1 MKMID
6 IHNHILMDI
15 DDGPQSITAMNDLLN
30 QAKNEGITDIVVT
43 PHHLHSKYNNYIQR
57 VKDGIKDL
65 NENQDVQK
73 LNINFYAGQE
83 IRVTD
88 RIIDDINNGEI
99 EGINNSNYLLL
110 EFPSNEVPHYTRQLF
125 YELQTMGYI
134 PIIAHPE
141 RNKAIVRNLDLLYEL
156 INGGALSQL
165 TTSSLLGKFGSN
177 IRNAS
182 LKIIDNNLAHFIA
195 SDAHSATTRPFA
207 MKQLFKE
214 RKLKAYY
221 EEFENYLENG
231 KLMINNERIS
241 KQIPTQDYKQKKWFG
256 LF

>member
-1 MKMID
+1 MID

-15 DDGPQSITAMNDLLN
+15 DDGPQSINAMIDLLN
-30 QAKNEGITDIVVT
+30 QAKSEGINNIVVT
-43 PHHLHSKYNNYIQR
+43 PHHLHPKYNNNIQL
-57 VKDGIKDL
+57 VKEEIKAL
-65 NENQDVQK
+65 KQNKDVQK

-88 RIIDDINNGEI
+88 KIIDDINNGNI

-110 EFPSNEVPHYTRQLF
+110 EFPSSEVPHYTQRLF

-141 RNKAIVRNLDLLYEL
+141 RNKAIVQNLDLLYEL

-165 TTSSLLGKFGSN
+165 TTSSLLGNFGSN
-177 IRNAS
+177 VRRAS

-195 SDAHSATTRPFA
+195 SDAHSATTRPFV

-221 EEFENYLENG
+221 EEFQNYIENG
-231 KLMINNERIS
+231 KLVINNERIS
-241 KQIPTQDYKQKKWFG
+241 KQIPTQEYKQKKWFG

>member
-1 MKMID
+1 MID

-15 DDGPQSITAMNDLLN
+15 DDGPQSINAMIDLLN
-30 QAKNEGITDIVVT
+30 QAKSEGINNIVVT
-43 PHHLHSKYNNYIQR
+43 PHHLHPKYNNNIQL
-57 VKDGIKDL
+57 VKEEIKAL
-65 NENQDVQK
+65 KQNKDVQK

-88 RIIDDINNGEI
+88 KVIDDINNGNI

-110 EFPSNEVPHYTRQLF
+110 EFPSNEVPYYTKQLF

-141 RNKAIVRNLDLLYEL
+141 RNKAIVQNLDLLYEL

-177 IRNAS
+177 VRSAS
-182 LKIIDNNLAHFIA
+182 LKIINNNLAHFIA

-221 EEFENYLENG
+221 EEFQNYLENG
-231 KLMINNERIS
+231 KLVINNERIS
-241 KQIPTQDYKQKKWFG
+241 KQIPTQEYKQKKWFG

>member
-1 MKMID
+1 MMID
-6 IHNHILMDI
+6 MHNHILIDI
-15 DDGPQSITAMNDLLN
+15 DDGPQSLNSTIDLLK
-30 QAKNEGITDIVVT
+30 QAESEGITDIVAT
-43 PHHLHSKYNNYIQR
+43 PHHLHPKYSNNIQL
-57 VKDGIKDL
+57 VKERITEL
-65 NENQDVQK
+65 NENKDIQK

-88 RIIDDINNGEI
+88 RVIDDLDNGNI

-110 EFPSNEVPHYTRQLF
+110 EFPSNEVPHYSKQLF

-141 RNKAIVRNLDLLYEL
+141 RNKAIVQNLDLLFEL

-165 TTSSLLGKFGSN
+165 TASSLLGDFGSN
-177 IRNAS
+177 VRRVS
-182 LKIIDNNLAHFIA
+182 FKIMDNNLAHFIA
-195 SDAHSATTRPFA
+195 SDAHSATTRPFV

-221 EEFENYLENG
+221 EEFEDYLENG
-231 KLMINNERIS
+231 KLIIKNERVS
-241 KQIPTQDYKQKKWFG
+241 KQMPTQDYKQKKWFG

>member
-1 MKMID
+1 MID
-6 IHNHILMDI
+6 IHNHILMGI
-15 DDGPQSITAMNDLLN
+15 DDGPQSVTAMIDLLN
-30 QAKNEGITDIVVT
+30 QAKSEGVNNIVVT
-43 PHHLHSKYNNYIQR
+43 PHHLHPKYNNNIQHVR
-57 VKDGIKDL
+57 DKITEL
-65 NENQDVQK
+65 NAIEDVRK

-88 RIIDDINNGEI
+88 RVIDDINNGNI

-110 EFPSNEVPHYTRQLF
+110 EFPSNEVPHYSKQLF

-141 RNKAIVRNLDLLYEL
+141 RNKAIVQNLDLLYEL

-165 TTSSLLGKFGSN
+165 TTSSLLGEFGSN
-177 IRNAS
+177 VKRTS

-195 SDAHSATTRPFA
+195 SDAHSATTRPFV

-221 EEFENYLENG
+221 EEFQNYLENG
-231 KLMINNERIS
+231 KLVINNERIS
-241 KQIPTQDYKQKKWFG
+241 KQIPTQEYKQKKWFG

>member
-1 MKMID
+1 MID

-15 DDGPQSITAMNDLLN
+15 DDGPQSINAMIDLLN
-30 QAKNEGITDIVVT
+30 QAKSEGINNIVVT
-43 PHHLHSKYNNYIQR
+43 PHHLHPKYNNNIQL
-57 VKDGIKDL
+57 VKEGIKAL
-65 NENQDVQK
+65 KQNEDVQK

-88 RIIDDINNGEI
+88 KVIDDINNGNI

-110 EFPSNEVPHYTRQLF
+110 EFPSNEVPHYTKQLF

-141 RNKAIVRNLDLLYEL
+141 RNKAIVQNLDLLYEL

-165 TTSSLLGKFGSN
+165 TTSSLLGEFGSN
-177 IRNAS
+177 VKRTS

-195 SDAHSATTRPFA
+195 SDAHSATTRPFV

-221 EEFENYLENG
+221 EEFQNYIENG
-231 KLMINNERIS
+231 KLVINNERIS
-241 KQIPTQDYKQKKWFG
+241 KQIPTQEYKQKKWFG

>member
-1 MKMID
+1 MID
-6 IHNHILMDI
+6 MHNHILIDI
-15 DDGPQSITAMNDLLN
+15 DDGPQSLTAAIDLLK
-30 QAKNEGITDIVVT
+30 QAKREGITDIIAT
-43 PHHLHSKYNNYIQR
+43 PHHLHPKYSNDIHT
-57 VKDGIKDL
+57 VKEKINELKL
-65 NENQDVQK
+65 NEEIRN

-88 RIIDDINNGEI
+88 RVIDDINNGNI

-110 EFPSNEVPHYTRQLF
+110 EFPSNEVPHYSKQLF

-141 RNKAIVRNLDLLYEL
+141 RNKAIVQNLDLLFEL

-165 TTSSLLGKFGSN
+165 TTSSILGDLGSN
-177 IRNAS
+177 VRRIS
-182 LKIIDNNLAHFIA
+182 LKIMDNNLAHFIA
-195 SDAHSATTRPFA
+195 SDAHSATTRPFV

-214 RKLKAYY
+214 RKLKTYY
-221 EEFENYLENG
+221 ETFEDYIENG
-231 KLMINNERIS
+231 NLIIKNERVS

>member
-1 MKMID
+1 MID
-6 IHNHILMDI
+6 MHNHILIDI
-15 DDGPQSITAMNDLLN
+15 DDGPQSLTAAIDLLK
-30 QAKNEGITDIVVT
+30 QAKREGITDIIAT
-43 PHHLHSKYNNYIQR
+43 PHHLHPKYSNDIHT
-57 VKDGIKDL
+57 VKEKI
-65 NENQDVQK
+65 NELKINEEIRN

-88 RIIDDINNGEI
+88 RVIDDINNGNI

-110 EFPSNEVPHYTRQLF
+110 EFPSNEVPHYSKQLF

-141 RNKAIVRNLDLLYEL
+141 RNKAIVQNLDLLFEL

-165 TTSSLLGKFGSN
+165 TTSSILGDFGSN
-177 IRNAS
+177 VRRIS
-182 LKIIDNNLAHFIA
+182 LKIMDNNLAHFIA
-195 SDAHSATTRPFA
+195 SDAHSATTRSFV

-214 RKLKAYY
+214 RKLKNYS
-221 EEFENYLENG
+221 EIFEDCIENG
-231 KLMINNERIS
+231 SLIIKNERVS

>member
-1 MKMID
+1 MID

-15 DDGPQSITAMNDLLN
+15 DDGPQSINAMIDLLN
-30 QAKNEGITDIVVT
+30 QAKSEGINNIVVT
-43 PHHLHSKYNNYIQR
+43 PHHLHPKYNNNIQL
-57 VKDGIKDL
+57 VKEEIKAL
-65 NENQDVQK
+65 KQNEDVQK

-83 IRVTD
+83 IRVSD
-88 RIIDDINNGEI
+88 KVIDDINNGNI

-110 EFPSNEVPHYTRQLF
+110 EFPSNEVPHYSKQLF

-141 RNKAIVRNLDLLYEL
+141 RNKAIVQNLGLLYEL

-165 TTSSLLGKFGSN
+165 TTSSLLGGFGSN
-177 IRNAS
+177 VRSTS
-182 LKIIDNNLAHFIA
+182 LKIINNNLAHFIA
-195 SDAHSATTRPFA
+195 SDAHSATTRPFV
-207 MKQLFKE
+207 MKQLFEE

-241 KQIPTQDYKQKKWFG
+241 KQIPTQEYKQKKWFG

>member
-1 MKMID
+1 MID
-6 IHNHILMDI
+6 LHNHILMDI
-15 DDGPQSITAMNDLLN
+15 DDGPQSLNATIDLLK
-30 QAKNEGITDIVVT
+30 QAESEGITDIVAT
-43 PHHLHSKYNNYIQR
+43 PHHLHPKFSNNIQL
-57 VKDGIKDL
+57 VKEKISEL
-65 NENQDVQK
+65 NENKDIQK

-88 RIIDDINNGEI
+88 RVIDDIDNGDI

-110 EFPSNEVPHYTRQLF
+110 EFPSNEVPHYSKQLF

-141 RNKAIVRNLDLLYEL
+141 RNKAIVQNLDLLFEL

-165 TTSSLLGKFGSN
+165 TASSLLGVFGSN
-177 IRNAS
+177 VRRIS
-182 LKIIDNNLAHFIA
+182 FKIMENNLAHFIA
-195 SDAHSATTRPFA
+195 SDAHSATTRPFVI
-207 MKQLFKE
+207 KQLFKE

-221 EEFENYLENG
+221 EELEDYLENG
-231 KLMINNERIS
+231 ELIINNERVS
-241 KQIPTQDYKQKKWFG
+241 KRMPTQDYKQKKWFG

>member
-1 MKMID
+1 MID

-43 PHHLHSKYNNYIQR
+43 PHHLHPKYNNYIQH

-88 RIIDDINNGEI
+88 RIIDDINNGDI

-110 EFPSNEVPHYTRQLF
+110 EFPSNEVPHYSKQLF

-165 TTSSLLGKFGSN
+165 TTSSLLGEFGSN
-177 IRNAS
+177 VKRTS
-182 LKIIDNNLAHFIA
+182 FKIIDNNLAHFIA
-195 SDAHSATTRPFA
+195 SDAHSATTRPFI

-214 RKLKAYY
+214 RKLKTYY
-221 EEFENYLENG
+221 EEFQNYLENG

-241 KQIPTQDYKQKKWFG
+241 KQIPTQEYKQKKWFG